1 MRPPA
6 RITCAHTNIA
16 RSDQRRVLTIDEVA
30 ERLGLTPRSVR
41 DKIRRG
47 VIPALQLGGKRNAI
61 RVDEGELEAWL
72 YRGGM

>member
-1 MRPPA
+1 MM
-6 RITCAHTNIA
+6 IA
-16 RSDQRRVLTIDEVA
+16 CSDNVCSYGALVSRDRRLLTIDKVA

-41 DKIRRG
+41 DKIKRG
-47 VIPALQLGGKRNAI
+47 QIPALQLGGKRNAI